1 MSRAHLIRGAD
12 DRVGRGRDGKHVL
25 VVGLLLNWSK
35 EIYCDKKSIAK
46 TKGKIVLFV

>member
-1 MSRAHLIRGAD
+1 ME
-12 DRVGRGRDGKHVL
+12 
-25 VVGLLLNWSK
+25 NMFWWSK